1 MPREVL
7 GTCHHDCP
15 DSCGWV
21 VTVDDDGRATR
32 MRGNPDHPYSRGE
45 LCPKVNRFLSRVYSP
60 DRILHP
66 LLRVGT
72 KGEGRFERV
81 TWDDAMAVVADR
93 MNAAIERH
101 GSTTVLPWWSAGNQS
116 VLSNG
121 SLAIRFF
128 TRLGSTMPTGSL
140 CGAVAKAGFASTVGS
155 GRGME
160 PTDVRHSRLII
171 LWATNTR
178 LTNRHLWPFVEE
190 ARDAGAQ
197 VVVIDPVRTITADS
211 ADWFVQP
218 MPGTDVALMLG
229 MMHVLVRDGLI
240 DHDYVERYAVGYEQL
255 RVRLDEWPPERAAAI
270 CGIEVAHIERLAT
283 MYGTIRP
290 AAIRT
295 LIGAEHREH
304 GAMVFRTM
312 ACLPVLVGAWRDR
325 GGGLARSVGS
335 WTDASVDA
343 MAVSTLPGRQTAPVR
358 TMSVNHLGR
367 ALTDERLDPPISVL
381 VAWNGNPLV
390 SVPQAELIRR
400 GLERENLFCVVH
412 EQFMTDTARYA
423 DVVLPATTQIEQLD
437 AVTSWG
443 SLHVGLNRPAI
454 DPLGEAVS
462 NTELF
467 RRLSAAMGYTEPE
480 LHETDGQML
489 EAVLAPLGDARRADL
504 DRDGFVRVVETDDLR
519 PYAEG
524 GFGTPSG
531 KAELYSEALARL
543 GHEPLPTYEPPIEG
557 PGGDPSLASR
567 FPLVLVTPKT
577 HARFLN
583 TSYSHLPG
591 HGDREGGNHIE
602 LDVID
607 AAARRI
613 VDGDT
618 VRVFN
623 DRGSLTLTARL
634 VDRLRPGLVSVP
646 FGWWDADAAG
656 GTANSLAND
665 TLTDWGGGVAFFDT
679 LVEVELATTSH

>member
-1 MPREVL
+1 MSREVL

-21 VTVDDDGRATR
+21 VTVDDGGHATR
-32 MRGNPDHPYSRGE
+32 MRGNPEHPYSRGE

-66 LLRVGT
+66 LLRVGP
-72 KGEGRFERV
+72 KGSGRFERT
-81 TWDDAMAVVADR
+81 TWTDALAVIADR
-93 MNAAIERH
+93 TTAAIERH
-101 GSTTVLPWWSAGNQS
+101 GAETVLPWWSAGNQS
-116 VLSNG
+116 VLANG
-121 SLAIRFF
+121 SLGVRFF
-128 TRLGSTMPTGSL
+128 TRLGSSMPTGSL

-160 PTDVRHSRLII
+160 PTEVRHSRLII
-171 LWATNTR
+171 LWGTNTR

-190 ARDAGAQ
+190 AREAGAQ
-197 VVVIDPVRTITADS
+197 VVVVDPVRTVTAES

-218 MPGTDVALMLG
+218 LPGTDVALMLG
-229 MMHVLVRDGLI
+229 MMHVLMRDDLI
-240 DHDYVERYAVGYEQL
+240 DHDYVGQHSVGYDEL
-255 RVRLDEWPPERAAAI
+255 RRRVEEWPAERAADT
-270 CGIEVAHIERLAT
+270 CGIDVAEVERLAT

-304 GAMVFRTM
+304 GAMLFRTM

-325 GGGLARSVGS
+325 GGGLARSVGT
-335 WTDASVDA
+335 WTDASVDS
-343 MAVSTLPGRQTAPVR
+343 MSVMSLPGHHAPPVR
-358 TMSVNHLGR
+358 AISVNHLGR
-367 ALTDERLDPPISVL
+367 ALTDNTLDPPVTVL

-390 SVPQAELIRR
+390 SVPRAELIRR
-400 GLERENLFCVVH
+400 GLERDDLFCVVH

-454 DPLGEAVS
+454 SPLGEAVS

-467 RRLSAAMGYTEPE
+467 RRLSDAMGFTEPE
-480 LHETDGQML
+480 LYETD
-489 EAVLAPLGDARRADL
+489 EALLDSVLAPLGDALRADL
-504 DRDGFVRVVETDDLR
+504 DRDGFVRIQEADDLR

-524 GFGTPSG
+524 GFDTPSG
-531 KAELYSEALARL
+531 KAELYSETLARQ
-543 GHEPLPTYEPPIEG
+543 GHDPLPAYQPPAEG
-557 PGGDPSLASR
+557 PGGDTALTSR
-567 FPLVLVTPKT
+567 FPLVLISPKT
-577 HARFLN
+577 HTRFLN

-591 HGDREGGNHIE
+591 HGDREGGNRIE
-602 LDVID
+602 LDAVD
-607 AAARRI
+607 AGARGI

-634 VDRLRPGLVSVP
+634 VERLRPGLAAVP

-665 TLTDWGGGVAFFDT
+665 TLTDWGGGVAFYDT
-679 LVEVELATTSH
+679 LVQVELAGRSS

>member
-1 MPREVL
+1 MSREVL

-45 LCPKVNRFLSRVYSP
+45 LCPKVNRFLSRVYST

-66 LLRVGT
+66 LIRVGP
-72 KGEGRFERV
+72 KGEGRFEQV
-81 TWDDAMAVVADR
+81 TWDDALSVVAER
-93 MNAAIERH
+93 MTAAIERH
-101 GSTTVLPWWSAGNQS
+101 GSETVLPWWSAGNQS
-116 VLSNG
+116 VLANG
-121 SLAIRFF
+121 SLAVRFF

-160 PTDVRHSRLII
+160 PTEVRHSRLII
-171 LWATNTR
+171 LWGTNTR

-190 ARDAGAQ
+190 AREAGAQ
-197 VVVIDPVRTITADS
+197 VVVVDPVRTITAES

-218 MPGTDVALMLG
+218 LPGTDVALMLG
-229 MMHVLVRDGLI
+229 MMHVLARDDLI
-240 DHDYVERYAVGYEQL
+240 DHDYVARCSVGFDEL
-255 RVRLDEWPPERAAAI
+255 RGRLDEWPPERAAATCDI
-270 CGIEVAHIERLAT
+270 DVADVERLAT

-304 GAMVFRTM
+304 GAMLFRTM

-325 GGGLARSVGS
+325 GGGLARSVGT
-335 WTDASVDA
+335 WTDASVDS
-343 MAVSTLPGRQTAPVR
+343 MSVMTLPGHHAPLTR

-367 ALTDERLDPPISVL
+367 ALTDDTLDPPVSVL

-400 GLERENLFCVVH
+400 GLEREDLFCVVH

-454 DPLGEAVS
+454 APLGEAVS

-467 RRLSAAMGYTEPE
+467 RRLSAAMGFTEPE
-480 LHETDGQML
+480 LYETDESML
-489 EAVLAPLGDARRADL
+489 ESVLAPLGDSLRADL
-504 DRDGFVRVVETDDLR
+504 DRDGFVRVQRSDDLR

-524 GFGTPSG
+524 GFDTPSG
-531 KAELYSEALARL
+531 KAELYSETLARQ
-543 GHEPLPTYEPPIEG
+543 GHEPLPTYEPPAEG
-557 PGGDPSLASR
+557 PGGDPALTSR
-567 FPLVLVTPKT
+567 FPLVLISPKT
-577 HARFLN
+577 HTRFLN

-591 HGDREGGNHIE
+591 HGDREGGNHVD
-602 LDVID
+602 LDAVD
-607 AAARRI
+607 AAARGI
-613 VDGDT
+613 ADGDA

-623 DRGSLTLTARL
+623 DRGSLTLTAR
-634 VDRLRPGLVSVP
+634 VVERLRPGLAAVP

-656 GTANSLAND
+656 GTANSLASD
-665 TLTDWGGGVAFFDT
+665 TLTDWGGGVAFYDT
-679 LVEVELATTSH
+679 LVQVELAGASS

>member
-1 MPREVL
+1 MPGEVI

-21 VTVDDDGRATR
+21 VTVDDDGRAVR
-32 MRGNPDHPYSRGE
+32 MRGNPEHPYSRGE

-66 LLRVGT
+66 LVRVGA
-72 KGEGRFERV
+72 KGEARFERA
-81 TWDDAMAVVADR
+81 TWDEAMAVVAER
-93 MNAAIERH
+93 TTAAIERH
-101 GSTTVLPWWSAGNQS
+101 GSETVLPWWSAGNQS

-121 SLAIRFF
+121 SLAVRFF
-128 TRLGSTMPTGSL
+128 TRLGATMPTGSL
-140 CGAVAKAGFASTVGS
+140 CGAVAKAGFASTIGS

-160 PTDVRHSRLII
+160 PSEVRHSQLII
-171 LWATNTR
+171 LWGTNTR

-190 ARDAGAQ
+190 ARSRGAQ
-197 VVVIDPVRTITADS
+197 VVVIDPVRTITAES

-218 MPGTDVALMLG
+218 LPGTDVALMLG
-229 MMHVLVRDGLI
+229 MMHVLVRDDLV
-240 DHDYVERYAVGYEQL
+240 DHDYVERYSLGYDDLL
-255 RVRLDEWPPERAAAI
+255 RRLDEWPPERAADI
-270 CGIEVAHIERLAT
+270 CGIDVDDVERLAT

-304 GAMVFRTM
+304 GAMLFRTM

-325 GGGLARSVGS
+325 GGGLARSVGT

-343 MAVSTLPGRQTAPVR
+343 VSVMSLPGHQAPPTR

-367 ALTDERLDPPISVL
+367 SLTDDALDPPVSVL
-381 VAWNGNPLV
+381 FVWNGNPLV

-400 GLERENLFCVVH
+400 GLQRDDLFCVVH

-423 DVVLPATTQIEQLD
+423 DIVLPATTQIEQLD

-454 DPLGEAVS
+454 EPLGEAVS

-467 RRLSAAMGYTEPE
+467 RRLSAAMGFTEPE
-480 LHETDGQML
+480 LFETDEQML
-489 EAVLAPLGDARRADL
+489 DTVLAPLGDSLRADL
-504 DRDGFVRVVETDDLR
+504 ERDGFARIVEGEDLR
-519 PYAEG
+519 LYAEG
-524 GFGTPSG
+524 GFDTPSG
-531 KAELYSEALARL
+531 KAELYSETLARQ
-543 GHEPLPTYEPPIEG
+543 GQDPLPTYEAPAEG
-557 PGGDPSLASR
+557 PGGDHALTAR
-567 FPLVLVTPKT
+567 FPLVLISPKT
-577 HARFLN
+577 HTRFLN
-583 TSYSHLPG
+583 TSYSHLAG
-591 HGDREGGNHIE
+591 HGDREGGNHVE
-602 LDVID
+602 LDAVD
-607 AAARRI
+607 ADERGIA
-613 VDGDT
+613 DGDA

-623 DRGSLTLTARL
+623 DRGSLILRAR
-634 VDRLRPGLVSVP
+634 VVERLRPGLAAVP
-646 FGWWDADAAG
+646 FGWWDTDAAG

-665 TLTDWGGGVAFFDT
+665 TLTDWGGGAAFYDT
-679 LVEVELATTSH
+679 LVQVELAETPR